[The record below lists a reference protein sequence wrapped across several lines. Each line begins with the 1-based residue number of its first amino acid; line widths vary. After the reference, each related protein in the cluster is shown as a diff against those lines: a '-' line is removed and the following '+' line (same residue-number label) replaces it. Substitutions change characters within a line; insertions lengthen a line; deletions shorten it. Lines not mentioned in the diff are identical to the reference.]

1 MFQAFSP
8 THYSSLSLI
17 RMPTNTHIILMH
29 HVMIKNNEY
38 FHFSSHLSPYF
49 LFLSS
54 HRKATCLLLYGVFLT
69 ISSIWDWEDV
79 WLGKTMMVIPF
90 WHFCHWI
97 LSASYGTC
105 HQICQWRWASNRQ
118 EKSNRDGMY
127 TLEDA
132 LLDVCSLSFHDNN
145 AG

>member
-1 MFQAFSP
+1 MNISISLPISPPTFFFCLPTEKLHVFFFMVFS
-8 THYSSLSLI
+8 
-17 RMPTNTHIILMH
+17 
-29 HVMIKNNEY
+29 
-38 FHFSSHLSPYF
+38 
-49 LFLSS
+49 
-54 HRKATCLLLYGVFLT
+54 LT
-69 ISSIWDWEDV
+69 ISSIRDWEDV

-132 LLDVCSLSFHDNN
+132 LLDVCSLSFQDNN